1 MGIAVVGLNH
11 ETAPVE
17 VRERFVFPRDV
28 AEETLVALTS
38 GGAVREA
45 VLLSTCNRTELY
57 AHVGDDEADTASR
70 MAPLRA
76 VLAARA
82 GMSSEEV
89 ERYLY
94 RRTGR
99 DAVRHVFRVASS
111 LDSMVVGEAQIQG
124 QVRESYESAR
134 SLRSADVVGPVLS
147 RLFEHALSVGG
158 RVRSETTLGTGAASI
173 PSAAVELARKI
184 FGPLRGH
191 RALILGAGDMSELA
205 MQCLAGDEVENVVV
219 ANRTV
224 ERAAEVAARVGGRS
238 AGYDELAGLLEE
250 TDIVVSATSAPHY
263 MVTRSM
269 VDAAVARRGG
279 EPLLIVDLALPR
291 DVEPSVGELG
301 DVFLYDI
308 DDLRQIVEENR
319 ERRAGELPEAEAIVE
334 SAVEDYWGWYA
345 SLDVVPLLRAMRARA
360 EATRALELE
369 KALSKLSHLDPE
381 DRAVV
386 EALAVQLTNKLLHNP
401 TVRLKEGVGNGH
413 PVIAEAARYLFD
425 LKQTRDESTGE
436 GT

>member
-1 MGIAVVGLNH
+1 MGIAVLGLNH

-57 AHVGDDEADTASR
+57 AHVNDDRSEDALA
-70 MAPLRA
+70 ALRA

-82 GMSSEEV
+82 GMTPSEA
-89 ERYLY
+89 ERYFY
-94 RRTGR
+94 RREEQE
-99 DAVRHVFRVASS
+99 AVRHVFRVTSS

-124 QVRESYESAR
+124 QVRQAYEGAR
-134 SLRSADVVGPVLS
+134 TLRSARVVGPVLS

-158 RVRSETTLGTGAASI
+158 RVRAETTLGQGAASI

-191 RALILGAGDMSELA
+191 RALILGAGEMSELA
-205 MQCLAGDEVENVVV
+205 MQCLAGDHVENVVV

-224 ERAAEVAARVGGRS
+224 ERAEEVARRVGGS
-238 AGYDELAGLLEE
+238 AAGYDRLDELLEAA
-250 TDIVVSATSAPHY
+250 DIVVSATAAPHY
-263 MVTRSM
+263 MVTRSL
-269 VDAAVARRGG
+269 VDRAVSRRDG
-279 EPLLIVDLALPR
+279 EPLLVVDLALPR
-291 DVEPSVGELG
+291 DVEPAVGELS

-319 ERRAGELPEAEAIVE
+319 ERRVSEVPEAEGIVDG
-334 SAVEDYWGWYA
+334 AVQDFWEWYG
-345 SLDVVPLLRAMRARA
+345 SLDVVPLIRAMRARA
-360 EATRALELE
+360 EATRAMELE
-369 KALSKLSHLDPE
+369 KALRKLSHLGE
-381 DRAVV
+381 ADRAVV
-386 EALAVQLTNKLLHNP
+386 EALAVQLTNKLLHEP
-401 TVRLKEGVGNGH
+401 TVRLKEGAGNGH

-425 LKQTRDESTGE
+425 LSGGQDDSR
-436 GT
+436 